1 MFLAFLIS
9 TIQNYY
15 FSKGISM
22 RFFSSLAIVFGFVA
36 SAAQAAPIT
45 LTWVSTSVVS
55 STITWAE
62 PPPGPGPLITYSASV
77 SSANIAGSITLPDA
91 SILSNSMINYT
102 STPGGQG
109 LSASG
114 YMSGFPVPATFPTNL
129 ALNPGSVLIAS
140 TTSTAC
146 QVISCQIAASLMEDA
161 ANAGR
166 YYGNV
171 LVLTRDLTGNLDRI
185 EINTTISGTGVASYF
200 VDQVPLQFGGNR
212 ILNAGVA
219 GYWKVA
225 GTTSVPLPNAAAL
238 LLAGLLG
245 LTFFRR
251 KHL

>member
-1 MFLAFLIS
+1 MFLACLIS
-9 TIQNYY
+9 AIQNYY
-15 FSKGISM
+15 FPKGISM
-22 RFFSSLAIVFGFVA
+22 RFFSSLAIAFGFVA

-45 LTWVSTSVVS
+45 LTWVTTSVVS

-62 PPPGPGPLITYSASV
+62 PPPGPGPLITYSALV

-114 YMSGFPVPATFPTNL
+114 YISGFPVPATFPTNL
-129 ALNPGSVLIAS
+129 ALNPGSVSIPS
-140 TTSTAC
+140 TTL
-146 QVISCQIAASLMEDA
+146 CQIITCQITAKLMEDA
-161 ANAGR
+161 ANPGR

-171 LVLTRDLTGNLDRI
+171 LVLTRNLDNTDRI
-185 EINTTISGTGVASYF
+185 EINTTVSGTGAASYF
-200 VDQVPLQFGGNR
+200 VDEVPLQFGGNR

-225 GTTSVPLPNAAAL
+225 SATSVPLPSAAVL
-238 LLAGLLG
+238 LGAGLFG
-245 LTFFRR
+245 LAFFRR
-251 KHL
+251 KHM